1 MSEEELKQIKWAV
14 DWLEAALDCKTF
26 VWDCDQE
33 DAAREDLRKAKE
45 ILVEVQTR
53 YGY

>member
-1 MSEEELKQIKWAV
+1 MTEEELKQIQWTI
-14 DWLEAALDCKTF
+14 DWLEAALDCKAF
-26 VWDCDQE
+26 VWDYDQE
-33 DAAREDLRKAKE
+33 EAKE